1 MSNIVQSHM
10 IDILE
15 QLINESNGLPQD
27 VIDIILAQFLKK
39 RKVFI
44 YLYLYYSVI
53 YILIDTF
60 VSLSRMKIRQPIN

>member
-10 IDILE
+10 VDILE

-44 YLYLYYSVI
+44 YLYFYYSELF
-53 YILIDTF
+53 YI
-60 VSLSRMKIRQPIN
+60 

>member
-1 MSNIVQSHM
+1 MSNIIHSHM
-10 IDILE
+10 VDILE

-44 YLYLYYSVI
+44 CFISSSFSVI
-53 YILIDTF
+53 
-60 VSLSRMKIRQPIN
+60 K

>member
-44 YLYLYYSVI
+44 FVSLLFRLF

-60 VSLSRMKIRQPIN
+60 VSLSRMKIQQLIN

>member
-44 YLYLYYSVI
+44 YLYLYYFSYFI
-53 YILIDTF
+53 F
-60 VSLSRMKIRQPIN
+60 

>member
-10 IDILE
+10 VDILE
-15 QLINESNGLPQD
+15 QLINESNVLPQD

-44 YLYLYYSVI
+44 YLL
-53 YILIDTF
+53 
-60 VSLSRMKIRQPIN
+60 SLLF

>member
-1 MSNIVQSHM
+1 MSNIVHSHM
-10 IDILE
+10 VDILE

-44 YLYLYYSVI
+44 YFIFLSFLYFYH
-53 YILIDTF
+53 F
-60 VSLSRMKIRQPIN
+60 Q